1 MIASKDKFHFWV
13 GMTIVIV
20 IAIFIGL
27 LCTVFTPN
35 YFRPKTVVETY
46 FTESVN
52 GLSPGAPVKFKG
64 IDIGKVTDISL
75 SSKVYPEHHIGLF
88 SPDSSVAVVRMIVY
102 LDEDQLKKQLPSL
115 IQNGLRFQTELAGV
129 TGTIYLAAN
138 FLNPTLYPP
147 EIKDVPWKPRYLY
160 VPATIS
166 LTNEILENIQ
176 NFLATLQNLKAKIDD
191 VTPGAV
197 KSQTT
202 KELLT
207 TLNHTVSMLDP
218 DKLRALLSKAENY
231 INSSHAILSTVDV
244 ARINSLLSQLSGTT
258 AKLNETLKETKG
270 SGLVT
275 QLNKTISSADQA
287 IVDNRYNIREL
298 ILNLKDISD
307 NLKIL
312 SENLEQDPNFLTP
325 RTHHPSPIGSGK

>member
-1 MIASKDKFHFWV
+1 MKEWWEGSDSGRWLHQK
-13 GMTIVIV
+13 TNS
-20 IAIFIGL
+20 IFGSAWPL
-27 LCTVFTPN
+27 WSWSRYSSVCSAL
-35 YFRPKTVVETY
+35 YLRPII
-46 FTESVN
+46 SVN

-166 LTNEILENIQ
+166 LTN
-176 NFLATLQNLKAKIDD
+176 
-191 VTPGAV
+191 
-197 KSQTT
+197 
-202 KELLT
+202 
-207 TLNHTVSMLDP
+207 
-218 DKLRALLSKAENY
+218 
-231 INSSHAILSTVDV
+231 
-244 ARINSLLSQLSGTT
+244 
-258 AKLNETLKETKG
+258 
-270 SGLVT
+270 
-275 QLNKTISSADQA
+275 
-287 IVDNRYNIREL
+287 
-298 ILNLKDISD
+298 
-307 NLKIL
+307 
-312 SENLEQDPNFLTP
+312 
-325 RTHHPSPIGSGK
+325 

>member
-1 MIASKDKFHFWV
+1 MKI
-13 GMTIVIV
+13 
-20 IAIFIGL
+20 
-27 LCTVFTPN
+27 
-35 YFRPKTVVETY
+35 
-46 FTESVN
+46 
-52 GLSPGAPVKFKG
+52 
-64 IDIGKVTDISL
+64 
-75 SSKVYPEHHIGLF
+75 SSKN
-88 SPDSSVAVVRMIVY
+88 S
-102 LDEDQLKKQLPSL
+102 
-115 IQNGLRFQTELAGV
+115 LRFQTELAGV

-218 DKLRALLSKAENY
+218 DKLRALLSNAENY
-231 INSSHAILSTVDV
+231 IDSSHAILSKVDV

>member
-52 GLSPGAPVKFKG
+52 GLSPWSSVKFKG

-102 LDEDQLKKQLPSL
+102 LDEDQLKNSFPL

-191 VTPGAV
+191 VTP
-197 KSQTT
+197 
-202 KELLT
+202 
-207 TLNHTVSMLDP
+207 
-218 DKLRALLSKAENY
+218 
-231 INSSHAILSTVDV
+231 
-244 ARINSLLSQLSGTT
+244 
-258 AKLNETLKETKG
+258 
-270 SGLVT
+270 
-275 QLNKTISSADQA
+275 
-287 IVDNRYNIREL
+287 
-298 ILNLKDISD
+298 
-307 NLKIL
+307 
-312 SENLEQDPNFLTP
+312 EQ
-325 RTHHPSPIGSGK
+325 